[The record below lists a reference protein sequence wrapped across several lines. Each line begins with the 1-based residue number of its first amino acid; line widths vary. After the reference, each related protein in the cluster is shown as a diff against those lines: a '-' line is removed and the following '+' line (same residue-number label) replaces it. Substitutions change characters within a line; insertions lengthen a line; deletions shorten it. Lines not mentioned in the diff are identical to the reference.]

1 MYMKNYLN
9 DVVIVIDPGHGGTN
23 GGADDGGYNDNVMER
38 FINIQ
43 TAKAMYDE
51 LSQYDNVKVYLTH
64 DNPDIQM
71 SLKQRAEFAKSV
83 GADYLVSLH
92 YNASESHAIYG
103 SEVWIPSVGSY
114 YVKGYQLA
122 DLVLEEFE
130 NMGLYNRGIKTRVGD
145 DGDEYYG
152 IIREN
157 EKLDIPAIII
167 EHCHLD
173 HVNDSEYCNEDADFE
188 LFGKSDATAVAK
200 YFGLTSSKKGVDYSN
215 YQNVAVEEPQER
227 IYQDMTEPELCS
239 VSLSEEVL
247 GNGSLALSIEAA
259 DRDSGIYYY
268 SYSLDG
274 GNTYSELFVW
284 KDEEQDGKVNIIIS
298 NIAADDAQIIVR
310 VYNQYDK
317 VTESEVLAVNGILQN
332 ADGQN
337 ESSDSLENEDAKKG
351 ENPENG
357 STLKGSNGL
366 DNSSS
371 VQQETQQSQSWYQD
385 AKGVGIGI
393 ALILTGVCITLLLMK
408 KLRKNRKY

>member
-9 DVVIVIDPGHGGTN
+9 DVVIVIDPGHGGTK

-173 HVNDSEYCNEDADFE
+173 HVNDSEYCDEDADFE

-215 YQNVAVEEPQER
+215 
-227 IYQDMTEPELCS
+227 
-239 VSLSEEVL
+239 
-247 GNGSLALSIEAA
+247 
-259 DRDSGIYYY
+259 
-268 SYSLDG
+268 
-274 GNTYSELFVW
+274 
-284 KDEEQDGKVNIIIS
+284 
-298 NIAADDAQIIVR
+298 
-310 VYNQYDK
+310 
-317 VTESEVLAVNGILQN
+317 
-332 ADGQN
+332 
-337 ESSDSLENEDAKKG
+337 
-351 ENPENG
+351 
-357 STLKGSNGL
+357 
-366 DNSSS
+366 
-371 VQQETQQSQSWYQD
+371 
-385 AKGVGIGI
+385 
-393 ALILTGVCITLLLMK
+393 
-408 KLRKNRKY
+408 